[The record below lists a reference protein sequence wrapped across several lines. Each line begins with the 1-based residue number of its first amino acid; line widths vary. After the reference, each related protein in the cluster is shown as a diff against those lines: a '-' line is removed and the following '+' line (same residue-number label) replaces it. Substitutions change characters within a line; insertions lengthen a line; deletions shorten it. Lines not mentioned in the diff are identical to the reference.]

1 MMRAAE
7 LYAVLDRAGVD
18 FEVVES
24 FEGVLIL
31 RVPVEDESPKP
42 LSECTDADIIAAAA
56 AEGYELTPEDC
67 AEIRASSKVP
77 GESVRAA
84 IFDFLDSFER

>member
-7 LYAVLDRAGVD
+7 LYGVLDRAGVD

-31 RVPVEDESPKP
+31 RVPVEDESPKL
-42 LSECTDADIIAAAA
+42 LSECTDADIIAAAE
-56 AEGYELTPEDC
+56 AEGYELTLEDC
-67 AEIRASSKVP
+67 AEIRASARVP

>member
-7 LYAVLDRAGVD
+7 LYGVLDRAGVD

-42 LSECTDADIIAAAA
+42 E
-56 AEGYELTPEDC
+56 AEGYALTLEDC